1 MEYWKLKKGLLNS
14 ENTEIINLF
23 LLSLVRKKRSQ
34 QTIIR
39 QRSILQRFFEKSN
52 KVYNCITLED
62 ITNWLL
68 DQQMGCNKRTIS
80 CYLATLRI
88 FYFFC
93 ENERFIE
100 ESPLQ
105 DEEKSVSHPSRYW
118 ELKMILPNI
127 ENQNIINEFLVNLKN
142 SGKGKSTIICKRV
155 FLQQFFKDFKK
166 EFNYIT
172 ITEIEDWFLKNG
184 HLWSDK
190 TGSGILSALR
200 TFYDFCWETR
210 IIENPPLRNKR
221 KDRNLQD
228 DEGFLIQIRLPNI
241 ENRKKINEYLL
252 NLKHKNK
259 SHRTIEEYRFILQAY
274 FKDTDTHFTLLKNYD
289 FQNWIQSYKGVKNE
303 KTLDNYMSIFR
314 SFYIFCVRKKY
325 LERSPIPYKY
335 DKLENNR
342 YWEISNLFVNND
354 SRKIINEYLLSM
366 KLENLSAGTIYQYRF
381 FLNSFFK
388 DKREN
393 CLSLTPEE
401 IRKCFIPLQ
410 KGLKAATIKT
420 RLTILFSFYN
430 FCVDEGYIHILPIKK
445 RWFPRKSK
453 SIPKFLEKEE
463 IAKVRQLCEKRNQL
477 RNRVMVELLL
487 TSGCR
492 ISEINMLNKSDIDLE
507 NRTAQVLGKGKKI
520 REVHFSETCAI
531 LLERLLESYID
542 EHPALFISERGTR
555 LGIRQM
561 QKIVEQVGI
570 DAKIKSSLHP
580 HRFRHTFA
588 TELLT
593 KGADLSFIADELG
606 HKQLQT
612 TKIYACLPNWKLISL
627 YRKFKG

>member
-1 MEYWKLKKGLLNS
+1 
-14 ENTEIINLF
+14 
-23 LLSLVRKKRSQ
+23 
-34 QTIIR
+34 
-39 QRSILQRFFEKSN
+39 
-52 KVYNCITLED
+52 
-62 ITNWLL
+62 
-68 DQQMGCNKRTIS
+68 
-80 CYLATLRI
+80 
-88 FYFFC
+88 
-93 ENERFIE
+93 
-100 ESPLQ
+100 
-105 DEEKSVSHPSRYW
+105 
-118 ELKMILPNI
+118 
-127 ENQNIINEFLVNLKN
+127 
-142 SGKGKSTIICKRV
+142 
-155 FLQQFFKDFKK
+155 
-166 EFNYIT
+166 
-172 ITEIEDWFLKNG
+172 
-184 HLWSDK
+184 
-190 TGSGILSALR
+190 
-200 TFYDFCWETR
+200 
-210 IIENPPLRNKR
+210 
-221 KDRNLQD
+221 
-228 DEGFLIQIRLPNI
+228 
-241 ENRKKINEYLL
+241 
-252 NLKHKNK
+252 
-259 SHRTIEEYRFILQAY
+259 
-274 FKDTDTHFTLLKNYD
+274 
-289 FQNWIQSYKGVKNE
+289 
-303 KTLDNYMSIFR
+303 MSIFR

-381 FLNSFFK
+381 FLNKFFK

-410 KGLKAATIKT
+410 KGLKAATIKK
-420 RLTILFSFYN
+420 RLTILSSFYN
-430 FCVDEGYIHILPIKK
+430 FCVDEGYIHMSPIKK

-463 IAKVRQLCEKRNQL
+463 IAKVRQICEKRNQL

-492 ISEINMLNKSDIDLE
+492 ISEVNMLNKSDIDLE

-531 LLERLLESYID
+531 LLERLLESYKD